1 MKVLFITGNRSE
13 YGLIKRLIKLATI
26 EKCIDTFLFVTG
38 DHLNNQT
45 KTINEI
51 ENDGLKINGKIKCE
65 PKHDSPLE
73 ILSSMGS
80 ATIDL
85 SKHLET
91 IKPDLI
97 IILGDR
103 YEMLVVA
110 ITSLIFKIPLL
121 HISGGEITEGSLDD
135 TIRHSITKFSDYH
148 FVAIEEFRKRV
159 IQLGESPKRVFV
171 VGGMGIDSINNLN
184 LLDSKS
190 VIDKLKIKNP
200 KLPIILF
207 TYHPNTAEE
216 NTAEECS
223 AILKAL
229 EHLEDINIIL
239 TYPNSDY
246 QRGEILNKIKFF
258 ASNKENSYLY
268 ASLGQLLY
276 LSTLKISTCIV
287 GNSSSGIA
295 EAPYFGVT
303 TINIGSRQK
312 GRPRCPSI
320 IDIRADSDLILKEI
334 KNSLKRKRQKY
345 KTYGDSGAS
354 VKILQFLKNNKG
366 NLYKKKG
373 FNDIKFS

>member
-1 MKVLFITGNRSE
+1 
-13 YGLIKRLIKLATI
+13 
-26 EKCIDTFLFVTG
+26 
-38 DHLNNQT
+38 
-45 KTINEI
+45 
-51 ENDGLKINGKIKCE
+51 
-65 PKHDSPLE
+65 
-73 ILSSMGS
+73 
-80 ATIDL
+80 
-85 SKHLET
+85 
-91 IKPDLI
+91 
-97 IILGDR
+97 
-103 YEMLVVA
+103 
-110 ITSLIFKIPLL
+110 
-121 HISGGEITEGSLDD
+121 
-135 TIRHSITKFSDYH
+135 
-148 FVAIEEFRKRV
+148 
-159 IQLGESPKRVFV
+159 
-171 VGGMGIDSINNLN
+171 MGIDSINNLN